1 MQKISIVKMPESN
14 TFFTKEMLLKNLPES
29 TWERANRYLD
39 KVDSLSYITGRL
51 LLKKALFKN
60 GISTSLLEEIRY
72 SELGKPSFTTY
83 NFSISHS
90 NWYVALIFG
99 TKFSVGIDI
108 EKKKN
113 IDLKL
118 FNYLFTQTE
127 WSSIIEAKNSLER
140 FYWFWV
146 RKEALLKAAGCAL
159 KDLKQLEVFEHH
171 GMYKDK
177 RYYFESF
184 YFDVDFN
191 GIIAMEEKVPI
202 AVEFVD
208 ITNLLEESFHF

>member
-1 MQKISIVKMPESN
+1 MQKIWIVKVPEN
-14 TFFTKEMLLKNLPES
+14 NAVFTKERLQENLPKAFYK
-29 TWERANRYLD
+29 RANRYLN
-39 KVDSLSYITGRL
+39 KESSWSYITGRL

-60 GISTSLLEEIRY
+60 GLSTSLLEEIRY
-72 SELGKPSFTTY
+72 SEHGKPSFVDY

-90 NWYVALIFG
+90 NGYVVLIFG
-99 TKFSVGIDI
+99 TEFTVGIDI

-118 FNYLFTQTE
+118 FNYLFTELE
-127 WSSIIEAKNSLER
+127 WKSIVEAENSLER

-146 RKEALLKAAGCAL
+146 RKEALLKAAGCTL
-159 KDLKQLEVFEHH
+159 KDLKQLEVLEHQ

-184 YFDVDFN
+184 DFDADFN
-191 GIIAMEEKVPI
+191 GVVAMEEKVDI
-202 AVEFVD
+202 DVEFVD
-208 ITNLLEESFHF
+208 IKDLLKD

>member
-1 MQKISIVKMPESN
+1 
-14 TFFTKEMLLKNLPES
+14 
-29 TWERANRYLD
+29 
-39 KVDSLSYITGRL
+39 
-51 LLKKALFKN
+51 
-60 GISTSLLEEIRY
+60 
-72 SELGKPSFTTY
+72 
-83 NFSISHS
+83 
-90 NWYVALIFG
+90 LIFG

-127 WSSIIEAKNSLER
+127 WRSIIEAKNSLER